1 MLNKVIKSFGLVNDL
16 TVSKVSDL
24 TGISSIYV
32 GELERGIKKNA
43 SQDTLSKL
51 AKGFN
56 VSLEFIV
63 GLINYGYIVD
73 SSLDKNDEISIEHKD
88 KILLHLLSYKIL
100 DYYIKQ
106 QKIENGIYSESL
118 INSFNVS
125 GQLKILSISKN
136 N

>member
-1 MLNKVIKSFGLVNDL
+1 MLNKVIKSFRLVNDL

-106 QKIENGIYSESL
+106 NIENGIYSESL